1 MFILGEMVFQMILA
15 ALQQKNG
22 SVFLMKLLKLIYTWL
37 VYTAIIVIVR

>member
-1 MFILGEMVFQMILA
+1 MFILGEMVFQMTLA
-15 ALQQKNG
+15 ALQQKND